1 MPVHRRSLCHHVVGC
16 SRRSI
21 DEEVI
26 LTRIIS
32 GGQTGVDRGALDAAL
47 VAGFPIGGYCPAGR
61 SAEDG
66 TIPGRY
72 PLTELD
78 RGGPLE
84 RTLMNVAVSDGTAI
98 LYFESLSGGTEKA
111 LQACLFLQ
119 RPYLLIDAEL
129 CLPEAAAERI
139 GSFCQLRRIEVLNI
153 AGPRAS
159 EWDDGFHFA
168 QETIGELL
176 SRL

>member
-1 MPVHRRSLCHHVVGC
+1 M
-16 SRRSI
+16 
-21 DEEVI
+21 
-26 LTRIIS
+26 RIIS

-47 VAGFPIGGYCPAGR
+47 AAGFPVGGYCPAGR

-66 TIPGRY
+66 IIPDRY
-72 PLTELD
+72 PLTALD

-84 RTLMNVAVSDGTAI
+84 RTLMNVAESAGTAI
-98 LYFESLSGGTEKA
+98 LYCESLTGGTERT

-139 GSFCQLRRIEVLNI
+139 RGFCKLHRIEVLNV
-153 AGPRAS
+153 AGTGAKER
-159 EWDDGFHFA
+159 
-168 QETIGELL
+168 
-176 SRL
+176 

>member
-1 MPVHRRSLCHHVVGC
+1 L
-16 SRRSI
+16 I
-21 DEEVI
+21 Q
-26 LTRIIS
+26 IIS

-47 VAGFPIGGYCPAGR
+47 AASFPVGGYCPAGR

-66 TIPGRY
+66 IIPDRN
-72 PLTELD
+72 PLTALD

-84 RTLMNVAVSDGTAI
+84 RTLMNVAESDGTAI
-98 LYFESLSGGTEKA
+98 LYFESLTGGTERT

-119 RPYLLIDAEL
+119 RAYLLIDAEL

-139 GSFCQLRRIEVLNI
+139 RGFCKLHRIEILNI

-159 EWDDGFHFA
+159 QWDDGFDFA
-168 QETIGELL
+168 RETISELL
-176 SRL
+176 AQM

>member
-1 MPVHRRSLCHHVVGC
+1 M
-16 SRRSI
+16 
-21 DEEVI
+21 
-26 LTRIIS
+26 RIIS

-47 VAGFPIGGYCPAGR
+47 AAGFPIGGYCPAER

-66 TIPGRY
+66 VIPDRY
-72 PLTELD
+72 PLTALD

-84 RTLMNVAVSDGTAI
+84 RTLMNVAESDGTAI
-98 LYFESLSGGTEKA
+98 LYFESPSGGTEKT

-139 GSFCQLRRIEVLNI
+139 RGFCKLHQIEVLI
-153 AGPRAS
+153 LPDRAQTNGMMDS
-159 EWDDGFHFA
+159 ISPMRPLANCSHNCEPY
-168 QETIGELL
+168 
-176 SRL
+176 RP

>member
-1 MPVHRRSLCHHVVGC
+1 M
-16 SRRSI
+16 I
-21 DEEVI
+21 Q
-26 LTRIIS
+26 IIS

-47 VAGFPIGGYCPAGR
+47 AASFPVGGYCPAGR

-66 TIPGRY
+66 IIPDRY
-72 PLTELD
+72 PLTALD

-84 RTLMNVAVSDGTAI
+84 RTLMNVAESDGTAI
-98 LYFESLSGGTEKA
+98 LYFESLTGGTERT

-139 GSFCQLRRIEVLNI
+139 RGFCKLHRIEILNI

-159 EWDDGFHFA
+159 QWDDGFDFA
-168 QETIGELL
+168 RETISELL
-176 SRL
+176 AQM